1 MTKILLDGDG
11 SPVVF
16 LTVAIAK
23 QFGLPVILACDT
35 AHVFREEQFDFELLT
50 ILTVGQGADAV
61 DFALLNRLS
70 NGDLCITQDYGL
82 AALVLAKGGEA
93 LHPRGFFYTEQNIDG
108 LLAQR
113 YLNRSIRQAGGK
125 MKGPKKRDAVADQR
139 FQSALGHWCQ
149 RIVDK
154 EE

>member
-16 LTVAIAK
+16 LTIAIAK

-35 AHVFREEQFDFELLT
+35 AHVFREEQFDFDLVT

-61 DFALLNRLS
+61 DFALLNRLAS
-70 NGDLCITQDYGL
+70 GDLCITQDYGL

-93 LHPRGFFYTEQNIDG
+93 LHPRGFFYTC
-108 LLAQR
+108 LLYTSR
-113 YLNRSIRQAGGK
+113 C
-125 MKGPKKRDAVADQR
+125 V
-139 FQSALGHWCQ
+139 
-149 RIVDK
+149 
-154 EE
+154 